1 MLLQTKPPSPDNYL
15 ETLNYR
21 NTCMHLHKK
30 AEEGLCSLLGVNRH
44 GIDQELLV
52 RRSQGVNHQE
62 RQAIAEWQQA
72 EIDLD
77 HACHLLDEAIKL
89 RQDAI
94 HSNLDE

>member
-30 AEEGLCSLLGVNRH
+30 AEERLCSLFGVNRH
-44 GIDQELLV
+44 GIDQELLI
-52 RRSQGVNHQE
+52 RRAHGVSHQE

-72 EIDLD
+72 ENDLD
-77 HACHLLDEAIKL
+77 HACSLLEVAIRL
-89 RQDAI
+89 RQDEI
-94 HSNLDE
+94 HRNLDE